1 MRRYLPSAR
10 AVKPLHPRL
19 ARAEAAAR
27 APATHPYRLS
37 LIIPV
42 YNGAD
47 RLPASLADVDAYLR
61 EQTEPVELL
70 LVDDGSD
77 AATAAILD
85 GFAAGRPHVRV
96 LRNVPNRGKGYSV
109 ARGLRE
115 ATGRYR
121 IFTDA
126 DLAYPVEEVDELLH
140 VLEAG
145 TDVVV
150 ACRVLPDSRYLM
162 SPVFFRYLFTR
173 HVMSR
178 FFNLLVR
185 VFLIPGMLDSQA
197 GLKGLTAGAAA
208 ELVPRL
214 TIAGFAFDVE
224 LLYVAVRRGLSVAQ
238 APVFFRYD
246 SEPSTVSFAT
256 DVVRMVRDLATIRWN
271 DLRGR
276 YR

>member
-1 MRRYLPSAR
+1 MRKYLPSTR
-10 AVKPLHPRL
+10 AVKPLHPR
-19 ARAEAAAR
+19 RGP
-27 APATHPYRLS
+27 APAGAPASGDYPVTLS
-37 LIIPV
+37 VIVPV

-47 RLPASLADVDAYLR
+47 RLPEGLADLAEFLHA
-61 EQTEPVELL
+61 QPAPIELI
-70 LVDDGSD
+70 LVDDGSN
-77 AATAAILD
+77 AETAAILD
-85 GFAAGRPHVRV
+85 DFARREPAARVVR
-96 LRNVPNRGKGYSV
+96 NEQNRGKGYSV

-115 ATGRYR
+115 AKGRYR
-121 IFTDA
+121 VFTDA
-126 DLAYPVEEVDELLH
+126 DLAYPVEEVLELLK

-145 TDVVV
+145 NDVVI
-150 ACRVLPDSRYLM
+150 ACRVLPESRYLM
-162 SPVFFRYLFTR
+162 SPAFFRYLFTR

-197 GLKGLTAGAAA
+197 GLKGMSA
-208 ELVPRL
+208 EAVQDVIPRL
-214 TIAGFAFDVE
+214 TIDGFAFDVE
-224 LLYVAVRRGLSVAQ
+224 LLFVANRRGLQVAQ

-256 DVVRMVRDLATIRWN
+256 DVVRMVRDLARIRWN